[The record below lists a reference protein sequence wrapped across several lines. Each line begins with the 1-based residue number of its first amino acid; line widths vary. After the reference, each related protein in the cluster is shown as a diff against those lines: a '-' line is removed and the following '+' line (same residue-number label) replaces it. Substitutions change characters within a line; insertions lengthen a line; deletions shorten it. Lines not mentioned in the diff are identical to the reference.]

1 MLQATHPLCSPP
13 VESLKNFPA
22 LLDLGT
28 VLRRWHH
35 QSRVRRE
42 DNFPQPAA
50 GFAPFNSSHNST
62 GLPGHM
68 NTLLAP
74 WFVAPHSA
82 TDFCVSHSAA
92 SSVLAHRVERLLPSE
107 GGTSPEQ
114 VAPLRVYLY
123 SHWLQE
129 ELLKIA
135 PTTPLNLLE
144 NSSDVFGFF
153 FLQVSFKGFELSV
166 TFFSFLFF

>member
-50 GFAPFNSSHNST
+50 GFAPFNSSHDST

-82 TDFCVSHSAA
+82 TDFCVSHCCFFRF
-92 SSVLAHRVERLLPSE
+92 SSQSGKAPSLRGRYQPRTSCTTQSLPLQPLVT
-107 GGTSPEQ
+107 GRTPENR
-114 VAPLRVYLY
+114 PY
-123 SHWLQE
+123 
-129 ELLKIA
+129 
-135 PTTPLNLLE
+135 
-144 NSSDVFGFF
+144 NSSKPPGKQ
-153 FLQVSFKGFELSV
+153 L
-166 TFFSFLFF
+166 